1 MKRKIY
7 REGRKVLRM
16 RDKFSLREGK
26 LLEKV
31 RGIK

>member
-7 REGRKVLRM
+7 REEREVLRI

-26 LLEKV
+26 LFKKI